1 MATTP
6 STSGAPAPIAPED
19 VWVRGPT
26 VDLATLDDARLTQ
39 YRHPDERR
47 MLLTIAGILAVI
59 TLVLAL
65 FGPELRAALGGSLHW
80 VPRPV
85 VGAVL
90 SVLHPE
96 RFAGVVAIFLVAMA
110 LVQLFSQW
118 LKQSELLSEAA
129 EVLPTTFPTHYPA
142 LEELRR
148 RFAMPTT
155 RVFVYKA
162 PAPKASSF
170 GVREPY
176 FIVFPSAVISTLTA
190 EEFKFVLGREMGHIK
205 LGHTRLAPLLGG
217 GHLSVSGVPAWL
229 GKIRDLITASYQRA
243 QELSGDRIGVLAT
256 RDVRLAVDRT
266 IKQAIMPPR
275 GAQVALT
282 AFTDQ
287 AAEVSRGLPGLA
299 NRLRQ
304 LAQPEPDLVFRLQ
317 ALTRWAG
324 LPPEPVKPPA
334 EPVKPAGQST
344 APTAEAAPPQ
354 KAEAP
359 PSEAAPAAPA
369 AAGAKKDGESAQA
382 GTVTGEPPRDS
393 GDPASAVG

>member
-6 STSGAPAPIAPED
+6 STSGAPAPIASED

-26 VDLATLDDARLTQ
+26 VDPATLDDARLTQ

-47 MLLTIAGILAVI
+47 MLLIIAGILAAI
-59 TLVLAL
+59 TLILAL
-65 FGPELRAALGGSLHW
+65 FGPELRAALGGSLAW
-80 VPRPV
+80 VPGPV

-96 RFAGVVAIFLVAMA
+96 RFAGLVAILLVAMA
-110 LVQLFSQW
+110 LVQLYAQW

-129 EVLPTTFPTHYPA
+129 EVLPTTFPQHYPA

-155 RVFVYKA
+155 RLFVYKA
-162 PAPKASSF
+162 PSPNASSF

-176 FIVFPSAVISTLTA
+176 FIVFPSVLISALTA
-190 EEFKFVLGREMGHIK
+190 EEFKFLLGREMGRIK

-217 GHLSVSGVPAWL
+217 GHGSFGGMTAWL
-229 GKIRDLITASYQRA
+229 EKIRNVITASYQRA
-243 QELSGDRIGVLAT
+243 QELSCDRIGVLAT
-256 RDVRLAVDRT
+256 RDVGPAVDRA
-266 IKQAIMPPR
+266 IKQGISPPR
-275 GAQVALT
+275 GAQVGITAL
-282 AFTDQ
+282 TDQ
-287 AAEVSRGLPGLA
+287 AAEVSRGLTGLA

-304 LAQPEPDLVFRLQ
+304 LGQPEPDLIFRLQ

-324 LPPEPVKPPA
+324 LPPA
-334 EPVKPAGQST
+334 PVKPAGPST
-344 APTAEAAPPQ
+344 APTAKAAQPQ

-369 AAGAKKDGESAQA
+369 AAGAKKDGESVPGG
-382 GTVTGEPPRDS
+382 GTATSEQPREP